1 MKDRRMRT
9 VLGLGMVLAVIAA
22 IAVGCFAAS
31 GSWTAGPGNPN
42 KDEVGIPVDW
52 KPEPLLSGGLQR
64 FSSYQELK
72 GFLKTAPS
80 YPGYWPLGGGR
91 GDVLFIGDA
100 KATAELGN
108 GGYSRT
114 NIQVEGVDEA
124 DIVKSDGEYI
134 YLATDN
140 RLVIARAYPPQKAR
154 IICKTELEGNINGLF
169 VNGDRL
175 AVLESDGPTYG
186 IWREDIQTRGN
197 GPTTSVRVYDV
208 TDRESPVLQRELSI
222 DGYYVSSRMIGEYVY
237 LVASGSAW
245 MGEDN
250 TGLPRIYGD
259 NGTVEIQPAEIWHS
273 ATPDN
278 GYGFTTIM
286 SVNIVN
292 DDEEPIHETLLL
304 GGASTIYV
312 SPSNI
317 YVTFPDWSGGT
328 GKTRIHRI
336 HINEGQIE
344 YHATGEVPGALLNQ
358 FSMDERGEYFR
369 VATTAW
375 NWNASNFEGRENN
388 NVYVLDQKLDVF
400 GRLENLAPGEQI
412 HSARFMGNRC
422 YLVTFKKVDPLFVI
436 DLTNPG
442 EPKVL
447 GELKI
452 TGYSDYLHPY
462 DENHVIGIGKEA
474 VAAEEGDFA
483 WYQGVKISLFDVS
496 DVANPK
502 EIAKYEIGDRGTD
515 TPVLYDHK
523 AFLFDRAKNLLVLPV
538 SVAQIDP
545 SQYPGGVPSWGYG
558 EFVWQGAYVFDIS
571 LERGLELKGKI
582 THCSG
587 NQPDNSVVSRSS
599 APWSSYSGYSSCYIE
614 RSLYIGN
621 VLYTVS
627 DQKIGMN
634 DMETLAKI
642 GEIDLT

>member
-1 MKDRRMRT
+1 
-9 VLGLGMVLAVIAA
+9 MVLTVIAA

-42 KDEVGIPVDW
+42 EDEVGIPVDW

-64 FSSYQELK
+64 FASYQELK
-72 GFLKTAPS
+72 DFLKTAPS
-80 YPGYWPLGGGR
+80 YPGYWYWGGGR
-91 GDVLFIGDA
+91 GDLLSFGDV
-100 KATAELGN
+100 KATAEEGN
-108 GGYSRT
+108 GSFSGT

-134 YLATDN
+134 YLAIDN
-140 RLVIARAYPPQKAR
+140 RLIIARAYPAEEAR
-154 IICKTELEGNINGLF
+154 ILCELEIEGNIEGLF
-169 VNGDRL
+169 INGDRL
-175 AVLESDGPTYG
+175 AVLEGNGPVYG
-186 IWREDIQTRGN
+186 IWREEILSYRDGVK
-197 GPTTSVRVYDV
+197 TSVKVYDA
-208 TDRESPVLQRELSI
+208 TDRETPVLQRELSI

-245 MGEDN
+245 IGDDN

-259 NGTVEIQPAEIWHS
+259 NGTVEIQPAGIWHS

-286 SVNIVN
+286 SVNMVN
-292 DDEEPIHETLLL
+292 DDEEATHETLLL

-317 YVTFPDWSGGT
+317 YVTFTDWSGGSERT
-328 GKTRIHRI
+328 SIHRI
-336 HINEGQIE
+336 HIDGGRIE
-344 YHATGEVPGALLNQ
+344 YHATGQVPGRLLSQ
-358 FSMDERGEYFR
+358 FSMDEQGEYFR
-369 VATTAW
+369 VAATTGNVW
-375 NWNASNFEGRENN
+375 GGDTRSTN
-388 NVYVLDQKLDVF
+388 NVYVLDQKLDIF
-400 GRLENLAPGEQI
+400 GRLENMAPGEQI
-412 HSARFMGNRC
+412 YSARFMGSRC
-422 YLVTFKKVDPLFVI
+422 YLVTFKKIDPLFVI

-502 EIAKYEIGDRGTD
+502 EIAKYEIGERGTD
-515 TPVLYDHK
+515 SPVLYDHK
-523 AFLFDRAKNLLVLPV
+523 AFLFDRSRNLLVLPV
-538 SVAQIDP
+538 NEAEIDP
-545 SQYPGGVPSWGYG
+545 SAYPGGVPSWAYG
-558 EFVWQGAYVFDIS
+558 ESVWQGAYVFDIS

-587 NQPDNSVVSRSS
+587 SESQKAWYYGS
-599 APWSSYSGYSSCYIE
+599 SSCSIE
-614 RSLYIGN
+614 RSLYIGD
-621 VLYTVS
+621 VLYTIS
-627 DQKIGMN
+627 DQKIKMN
-634 DMETLAKI
+634 DLETLARI

>member
-1 MKDRRMRT
+1 
-9 VLGLGMVLAVIAA
+9 MVLTVIAA

-42 KDEVGIPVDW
+42 EDEVGIPVDW

-64 FSSYQELK
+64 FASYQELK
-72 GFLKTAPS
+72 DFLKTAPS
-80 YPGYWPLGGGR
+80 YPGYWYWGGGR
-91 GDVLFIGDA
+91 GDLLSFGDV
-100 KATAELGN
+100 KATAEEGN
-108 GGYSRT
+108 GSFSRT

-140 RLVIARAYPPQKAR
+140 RLIIARAYPPEESR
-154 IICKTELEGNINGLF
+154 VLCELELEGNIEGLF

-175 AVLESDGPTYG
+175 AVLEGNGPVYG
-186 IWREDIQTRGN
+186 IWREEILSYRDGVK
-197 GPTTSVRVYDV
+197 TSVKVYDV
-208 TDRESPVLQRELSI
+208 TDRETPVLQRELSI

-245 MGEDN
+245 IGDDN

-259 NGTVEIQPAEIWHS
+259 NGTVEIQPAGIWHS

-286 SVNIVN
+286 SVNMVN
-292 DDEEPIHETLLL
+292 DDEEATHETLLL

-317 YVTFPDWSGGT
+317 YVTFTDWSGGSERT
-328 GKTRIHRI
+328 SIHRI
-336 HINEGQIE
+336 HIDGGRIE
-344 YHATGEVPGALLNQ
+344 YHATGQVPGRLLSQ
-358 FSMDERGEYFR
+358 FSMDEQGEYFR
-369 VATTAW
+369 VAATTGSVW
-375 NWNASNFEGRENN
+375 GGDTRSTN
-388 NVYVLDQKLDVF
+388 NVYVLDQKLDIF
-400 GRLENLAPGEQI
+400 GRLENMAPGEQI
-412 HSARFMGNRC
+412 YSARFMGSRC
-422 YLVTFKKVDPLFVI
+422 YLVTFKKIDPLFVI

-502 EIAKYEIGDRGTD
+502 EIAKYEIGERGTD
-515 TPVLYDHK
+515 SPVLYDHK
-523 AFLFDRAKNLLVLPV
+523 AFLFDRSRNLLVLPV
-538 SVAQIDP
+538 NEAEIDP
-545 SQYPGGVPSWGYG
+545 SAYPGGVPSWAYG
-558 EFVWQGAYVFDIS
+558 ESVWQGAYVFDIS

-587 NQPDNSVVSRSS
+587 SESQKAWYYGS
-599 APWSSYSGYSSCYIE
+599 SSCSIE
-614 RSLYIGN
+614 RSLYIGD
-621 VLYTVS
+621 VLYTIS
-627 DQKIGMN
+627 DQKIKMN
-634 DMETLAKI
+634 DLETLARI